1 MRVSYSTINGEFPG
15 KKLKGAKRYEKLY
28 HYTSFES
35 FVRIWL
41 NKALR
46 FSPVTGVNDI
56 QEKTIEASVNNLNQV
71 EIAERLIEMRKTYK
85 QVSFTMDYDT
95 YLKGCMSPMMWG
107 LYGGKTRGV
116 CIELDYNKIQFP
128 HGCLKGIVNY
138 KSILRKYHCISPDVK
153 TKDDLEKFIKTN
165 QKEFFFTK
173 QKCWA
178 GENEY
183 RVLSNKCDFLNIENA
198 ISAVYLAYE
207 NSSELKMVYKLVGN
221 AVPVKLFTH
230 DFALDNSAI
239 PMLKDYNNFYSR

>member
-15 KKLKGAKRYEKLY
+15 RRLKGAKRYEKLY

-41 NKALR
+41 NKTLR
-46 FSPVTGVNDI
+46 FSPVTEVNDI
-56 QEKTIEASVNNLNQV
+56 QEKIIEASINNLNQV
-71 EIAERLIEMRKTYK
+71 EIAKRLIEIRKSYK

-107 LYGGKTRGV
+107 LYAGKTRGV

-128 HGCLKGIVNY
+128 HSCLKGIVSY
-138 KSILRKYHCISPDVK
+138 KSILRKYHCISPELKSEDA
-153 TKDDLEKFIKTN
+153 LIKFIRTN
-165 QKEFFFTK
+165 RKELFFTK
-173 QKCWA
+173 HKCWA

-183 RVLSNKCDFLNIENA
+183 RVLSNECDYLNIENA

-207 NSSELKMVYKLVGN
+207 NSSELEMVCKLVGN
-221 AVPVKLFTH
+221 AVPVKIFTH
-230 DFALDNSAI
+230 FFAPDNSAI
-239 PMLKDYNNFYSR
+239 PMLKNYSLNV